1 MEMSF
6 NATST
11 PEQSKKQRIYYLAE
25 ENINRSSKN
34 LLFEKVRKNE
44 GVLLRLKGKLES
56 WAGPSPEILTENIN
70 IGNTLKENNVET
82 IRENVGQ
89 IKTDEK
95 CKNQKEKECKFNSGK
110 SYESNKIKEDT
121 TKSEET
127 SQNQ

>member
-6 NATST
+6 NVTST

-56 WAGPSPEILTENIN
+56 WAGPS
-70 IGNTLKENNVET
+70 
-82 IRENVGQ
+82 
-89 IKTDEK
+89 
-95 CKNQKEKECKFNSGK
+95 KF
-110 SYESNKIKEDT
+110 
-121 TKSEET
+121 
-127 SQNQ
+127 